1 VSNDLI
7 AWFREQLDQDEALAR
22 GIEAFGSPTEW
33 CNPAMTAFIAAGRD
47 RWAPIAAM
55 RQLAA
60 VFEPRLTR
68 VGDADRAMA
77 AHIARWD
84 PAAVLADIAAKR
96 AVLDLRDEWHENLRA
111 WQVPEGQTRPEHLI
125 AAQGW
130 YQALTHAVALLAQP
144 YAGRPGF
151 DPAWRVT

>member
-1 VSNDLI
+1 MSDVI
-7 AWFREQLDQDEALAR
+7 TWFREQLDQDEAAAR
-22 GIEAFGSPTEW
+22 KAGGYWEHLGGGVVAETADDAVLDVFPIGEA
-33 CNPAMTAFIAAGRD
+33 
-47 RWAPIAAM
+47 APH
-55 RQLAA
+55 
-60 VFEPRLTR
+60 V
-68 VGDADRAMA
+68 A

-130 YQALTHAVALLAQP
+130 YQALTHAVALLAQA

-151 DPAWRVT
+151 DPAWRDI